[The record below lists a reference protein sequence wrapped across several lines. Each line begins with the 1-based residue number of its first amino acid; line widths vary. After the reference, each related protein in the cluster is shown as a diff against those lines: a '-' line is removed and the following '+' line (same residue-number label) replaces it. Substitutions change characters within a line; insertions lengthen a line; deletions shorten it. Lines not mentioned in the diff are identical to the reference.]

1 MDVLECLKKQTVQP
15 IEVFIIDS
23 SPENER
29 FNEDEIAQFPSW
41 VEYKTCEN
49 IKNIPW
55 KKNMMIP
62 RCKGEIILFLDD
74 DILFEE
80 SLIAD
85 YLGCYEETDVDG
97 ISGLVL
103 LPGEEKSSQPVP
115 NDEGRLWYCGPNVRN
130 LDKIVY
136 TKTICTANFSIK
148 REVLFSISGFDEQI
162 PGTWDDSE
170 LGYRL
175 ANVGYKIIHHPEP
188 GVIHLKPNEGGS
200 RSDDEG
206 LFFAVSN
213 VLYFH
218 IKHSTITPKAFLYF
232 LVIWKYCRPGRRWLR
247 FKFMLKRCKT
257 VYKAIKVARKRM
269 KEGPI
274 YLEGDLK

>member
-62 RCKGEIILFLDD
+62 LCKGDIILFLDD

-85 YLGCYEETDVDG
+85 YLDCYEDTNADG

-103 LPGEEKSSQPVP
+103 LPNEEMSP
-115 NDEGRLWYCGPNVRN
+115 NPLPPERGWITKTSAPNVRN
-130 LDKIVY
+130 LDRIVE
-136 TKTICTANFSIK
+136 TRTICTASFSIRSGVIRK
-148 REVLFSISGFDEQI
+148 IGGFDEQI
-162 PGTWDDSE
+162 PGTWDDTE

-175 ANVGYKIIHHPEP
+175 TDAGYKIIHHPKP
-188 GVIHLKPNEGGS
+188 SVIHLKPDEGGS

-206 LFFAVSN
+206 LFFAASN

-232 LVIWKYCRPGRRWLR
+232 LVIWKYCRPGLRWLR
-247 FKFMLKRCKT
+247 LGFMLRRCRSVYRAIT
-257 VYKAIKVARKRM
+257 VTRKRI
-269 KEGPI
+269 KQGPK
-274 YLEGDLK
+274 YL